1 MLLLDTHVW
10 VWTMVEPELIPATL
24 RLRIAAASAV
34 LVPPCALYEIAQKHR
49 LGKWPAVA
57 GLIPRLPALLRAQ
70 GAKPAPFTPEMAQ
83 RAGAMD
89 WPHRDPFDRM
99 IAATAIELCC
109 PIVSKD
115 PAFDALAGMPGWKGR
130 VWG

>member
-10 VWTMVEPELIPATL
+10 VWSLLQPDLIPAPL
-24 RLRIAAASAV
+24 RGRIAAASPV
-34 LVPPCALYEIAQKHR
+34 LVPPCALYEMAQQHR
-49 LGKWPAVA
+49 LGKWPEVGA
-57 GLIPRLPALLRAQ
+57 LIPRLPSLLRAQ
-70 GAKPAPFTPEMAQ
+70 GGQAAPFTPEMALL
-83 RAGAMD
+83 AGAMD

-99 IAATAIELCC
+99 IAATAIELSC

-115 PAFDALAGMPGWKGR
+115 PAFDALAGTPGWKGR